1 MKIEIEALANNEE
14 KLWDVAEYLEGLK
27 EILVD
32 ISMEYGE
39 EEKSITEALTDALE
53 YIDDTIDA
61 VNEAADEIEVQG
73 RE

>member
-1 MKIEIEALANNEE
+1 MKIEIEALAKNEE
-14 KLWDVAEYLEGLK
+14 KLWVVAEYLEGLK

>member
-14 KLWDVAEYLEGLK
+14 KLWDVAEFLEGLK